1 MAEVKGTAGSITYT
15 NLTAGTRSWSL
26 NYTADTHETTD
37 FADAGVGTYLGGITR
52 WNATV
57 TANWDAANTA
67 APGDSATLTL
77 TVTSGKT
84 YAGTAII
91 TGMTPS
97 TDVQGIAQVT
107 YTFQGSGTLTIA

>member
-15 NLTAGTRSWSL
+15 NLTAGVKAWTL
-26 NYTADTHETTD
+26 NYTADTVETTD
-37 FADAGVGTYLGGITR
+37 FADAGVATYLGTITR

-67 APGDSATLTL
+67 KPADSASLTL

-84 YAGTAII
+84 YSGTAIC

-97 TDVQGIAQVT
+97 TEVAGIAQVT
-107 YTFQGSGTLTIA
+107 YTFQGSGVLTIA